1 MHFAFTDDQLLFRD
15 TVRDF
20 LANECRPEQ
29 VRTAWES
36 DTGRIPGLWDKL
48 AEMGVVGL
56 TAPEAAG
63 GLAMDEVDL
72 VLLLEEAGRA
82 ALPEPLA
89 EHTAIAIPALRDHG
103 GARGAGWL
111 EKAAIG
117 EALVGVGLTG
127 PYVLYGEQADVLLLA
142 RGDEL
147 HLVDPEAATLTP
159 QRSVDYSRRLVSVDW
174 SPGADTLV
182 ASGPDAHQA
191 VVDAADRGA
200 LAAAA
205 QCVGIAQHLID
216 VTVEYVGQ
224 REQFGKVV
232 GSYQAVK
239 HHLANALIAVE
250 FARPLV
256 YVAAYAIANSTPH
269 RAREV
274 SMAKAVASD
283 AVDLAARIA
292 LQCHGAIGYTFEYDL
307 HLWMKR
313 GWALSA
319 AYGDAAHHRA
329 RVATELGI

>member
-15 TVRDF
+15 TVRDI
-20 LANECRPEQ
+20 LANECRPED
-29 VRTAWES
+29 VRAAWES
-36 DTGRIPGLWDKL
+36 DTGRVPGLWGKL

-63 GLAMDEVDL
+63 GLGMDEVDL

-89 EHTAIAIPALRDHG
+89 EQTAVAIPTLRDHG
-103 GARGAGWL
+103 GERGAAWL
-111 EKAAIG
+111 EKAAAG
-117 EALVGVGLTG
+117 EAFVGVGLAG

-142 RGDEL
+142 HEDEV
-147 HLVDPEAATLTP
+147 HLVDASAVSLTP
-159 QRSVDYSRRLVSVDW
+159 QRSVDYSRRLTSVEW
-174 SPGADTLV
+174 SPSDATRV
-182 ASGPDAHQA
+182 ASGAEAHQA
-191 VVDAADRGA
+191 VLDAGDRGA

-205 QCVGIAQHLID
+205 QCVGIAQTLIS
-216 VTVEYVGQ
+216 VTVDYVGQ

-256 YVAAYAIANSTPH
+256 YVAAYAVANSTPH

-283 AVDLAARIA
+283 AVDLAGRIA

>member
-1 MHFAFTDDQLLFRD
+1 
-15 TVRDF
+15 
-20 LANECRPEQ
+20 
-29 VRTAWES
+29 
-36 DTGRIPGLWDKL
+36 
-48 AEMGVVGL
+48 
-56 TAPEAAG
+56 
-63 GLAMDEVDL
+63 
-72 VLLLEEAGRA
+72 
-82 ALPEPLA
+82 
-89 EHTAIAIPALRDHG
+89 
-103 GARGAGWL
+103 
-111 EKAAIG
+111 
-117 EALVGVGLTG
+117 
-127 PYVLYGEQADVLLLA
+127 
-142 RGDEL
+142 
-147 HLVDPEAATLTP
+147 
-159 QRSVDYSRRLVSVDW
+159 
-174 SPGADTLV
+174 
-182 ASGPDAHQA
+182 